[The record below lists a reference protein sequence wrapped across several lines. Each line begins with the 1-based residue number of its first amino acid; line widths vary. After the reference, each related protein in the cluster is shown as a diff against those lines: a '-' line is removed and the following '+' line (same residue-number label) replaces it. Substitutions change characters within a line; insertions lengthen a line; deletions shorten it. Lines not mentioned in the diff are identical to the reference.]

1 MVHNGVQTRVR
12 SGLEILLEDKPELV
26 TGKRVALLCNPT
38 SVDRQ
43 MRHAADRIAEIT
55 TLSCLLGPE
64 HGVRGEVQD
73 MAGVESQRDSRLGV
87 MVHSLYGAELASLRP
102 QEEWLADADVLVVD
116 LQDVGSRYY
125 TYIWTMVMA
134 LEVCAEIGLPMLVL
148 DRPNPLAGNMLEGPS
163 IEEGFHSFVGY
174 ASLPVRHG
182 LTIGEL
188 AQLICGR
195 KGYDSVDL
203 KVVAMEGWS
212 RSLHY
217 DETDLPWVLPS
228 PNMPTLDTAL
238 VYPGGCLLEGT
249 NLSEGRGTTRP
260 FEIVGAPYVD
270 GSRLA
275 DALAELELPGVRFRA
290 LGFEPTFQKH
300 AGESCGGVQLH
311 LHDRLAFRPFLTGVA
326 ILSVVARLWPTEFGW
341 REAPYEFVSDI
352 PAIDLLAGGRW
363 LREGIEATTHLSE
376 LSSSWARD
384 ERAFDEE
391 RRAHLIYGT

>member
-1 MVHNGVQTRVR
+1 
-12 SGLEILLEDKPELV
+12 
-26 TGKRVALLCNPT
+26 
-38 SVDRQ
+38 
-43 MRHAADRIAEIT
+43 
-55 TLSCLLGPE
+55 
-64 HGVRGEVQD
+64 

-311 LHDRLAFRPFLTGVA
+311 LHDRLAFCPFLTGVA